1 MRRVSSYLRFT
12 AIAILLSVHLGFSQ
26 TNERESFREMESQ
39 ILKLINE
46 HRQSIGLN
54 ELKSNE
60 DIHSEALKHSINMAK
75 ARIPF
80 SHDGFDERYD
90 RLMKRVGGS
99 SMAENVA
106 QGQTTAQEA
115 IDSWLSSEGHKQ
127 NIEDN
132 YNLTGI
138 GIARGADGDLYFT
151 QIFLLYK
158 PTNK

>member
-1 MRRVSSYLRFT
+1 MRRVSSYLRLT
-12 AIAILLSVHLGFSQ
+12 VIAILFSVHLGFSQ

-46 HRQSIGLN
+46 HRQSIGLS